1 MEINFAIETEKY
13 RSLTYTDQ
21 LPYIKENYIDK
32 FLMLD
37 LLQVMIR
44 EHPIT
49 DLKNYQQ
56 FIKNY
61 QQFTYHHDATNNV
74 CRLRI
79 SLYPSSDNVEFLNAV
94 ERSFQKLIMIL
105 TETQTP

>member
-44 EHPIT
+44 
-49 DLKNYQQ
+49 
-56 FIKNY
+56 
-61 QQFTYHHDATNNV
+61 
-74 CRLRI
+74 I
-79 SLYPSSDNVEFLNAV
+79 SF
-94 ERSFQKLIMIL
+94 
-105 TETQTP
+105 

>member
-56 FIKNY
+56 F
-61 QQFTYHHDATNNV
+61 TYHHDATNNV